1 MNEEIVD
8 LRDKKG
14 EELLDAYN
22 DIALTTINNLEK
34 NNDKDSGK

>member
-1 MNEEIVD
+1 MNEEIID
-8 LRDKKG
+8 LRDKSG

-34 NNDKDSGK
+34 NTEEDSDE

>member
-1 MNEEIVD
+1 MNEEIID
-8 LRDKKG
+8 LRDKSG

-34 NNDKDSGK
+34 NDEEDSDE